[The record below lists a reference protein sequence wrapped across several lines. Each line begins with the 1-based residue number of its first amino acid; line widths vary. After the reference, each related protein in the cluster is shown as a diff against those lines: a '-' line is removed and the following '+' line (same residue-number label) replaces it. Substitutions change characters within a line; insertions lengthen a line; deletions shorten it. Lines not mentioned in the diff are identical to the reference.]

1 MSNSWAWCIDWTA
14 SVIHSHETQGRMEE
28 YELIFKNGEVV
39 YILAETLEKAAWHAV
54 DLQREL
60 DTTIKDIV
68 PTYVKKE
75 ILSQQLERDK
85 ERT

>member
-1 MSNSWAWCIDWTA
+1 
-14 SVIHSHETQGRMEE
+14 MEE

-54 DLQREL
+54 DLQQEL
-60 DTTIKDIV
+60 NTTIKDIV

-85 ERT
+85 KRA